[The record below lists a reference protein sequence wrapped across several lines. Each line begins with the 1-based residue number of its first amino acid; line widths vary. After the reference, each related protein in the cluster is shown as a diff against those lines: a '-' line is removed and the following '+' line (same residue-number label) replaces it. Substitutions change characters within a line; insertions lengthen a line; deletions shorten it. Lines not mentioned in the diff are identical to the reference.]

1 MNTNAHPTSP
11 VAGLLSLM
19 ADAMDP
25 DSATATTTEVTA
37 IERIDL
43 TSVLGEVVRGWLS
56 VKEDGHA
63 WLLVQ
68 FAPTPDHESGN
79 GAGPESTSATGRDL
93 SDGQST
99 AVAEPTPERA
109 SISQRAH
116 RVAFLTD
123 REREVLAL
131 VADGATNCA
140 IAKRLFISPKTAS
153 VHVSRI
159 LTKLDAS
166 TRTEAAAVAHAAGLV
181 HPWGSASAGSARTSG
196 LRMVPRLVNA

>member
-1 MNTNAHPTSP
+1 MNTHAHPVSP

-25 DSATATTTEVTA
+25 QTSTATTAEISS
-37 IERIDL
+37 IERSDL

-56 VKEDGHA
+56 VKEDGHG

-68 FAPTPDHESGN
+68 FAPASSRAQDPPTQREVPSVRRTAAPTTAAD
-79 GAGPESTSATGRDL
+79 SALEG
-93 SDGQST
+93 S
-99 AVAEPTPERA
+99 
-109 SISQRAH
+109 SIRQRAH

-123 REREVLAL
+123 REREVLSL
-131 VADGATNCA
+131 VANGATNCA
-140 IAKRLFISPKTAS
+140 IANRLFISPKTAS

-181 HPWGSASAGSARTSG
+181 QPWGSAGSARTTG
-196 LRMVPRLVNA
+196 LSMVPRLVNA